1 MSEDIREQKEMIE
14 AFKAQREA
22 KLRVQT
28 AGDEDAGMVEEPEK
42 KREREDEDASL
53 QFDFKEPETQERKIA
68 TNRRVAR
75 LPEMTPERRSFAWGI
90 AAFAAAVSAVTYL
103 PWL

>member
-1 MSEDIREQKEMIE
+1 MNEDIREQKEMIE

-28 AGDEDAGMVEEPEK
+28 EGDEDTAMVEGPEK
-42 KREREDEDASL
+42 KREREDENVSL

-75 LPEMTPERRSFAWGI
+75 LPEMTPARRSFAWGI
-90 AAFAAAVSAVTYL
+90 AAFAAAFGAM
-103 PWL
+103 